1 MSGNLETTDDG
12 ITVTYDNCV
21 KQTFKYSESG
31 ELISNFIDYEDGKG
45 TVEFNYS
52 DNKCYW
58 HDAQEDAGANST
70 FSYVKNKNEV
80 GLC

>member
-52 DNKCYW
+52 DNKCY
-58 HDAQEDAGANST
+58 
-70 FSYVKNKNEV
+70 
-80 GLC
+80 